1 MVGVGIVGAS
11 AVYAATRA
19 GAQVVALDAG
29 APGAGTS
36 SASFAWLNACKKEP
50 EHYHRLNAAGMAAHR
65 ELARE
70 LGGDVTHHDGGSLE
84 WAEGDDEVAELRTRV
99 DRLAGRGYAATFI
112 TRERALSLEPG
123 LGIPD
128 HVREV
133 AFYADDAWLDAPRL
147 VRTLLDAATLKGAEV
162 RSNAAVRSLRAKN
175 GRVEALA
182 IDGAEIVAKAVL
194 VCVGPATKAFLE
206 PLGVTMPVGRVFG
219 LLAVTSRPATELR
232 RVVHAPGV
240 HLRGDVAGGLM
251 LGADDL
257 DGPVVEHASAAGRA
271 EIAEQMLERA
281 RRVYPPARNVT
292 LVEHRVGVRPMPSDR
307 HTIAG
312 RVAGF
317 ENAWMI
323 ATHSGV
329 TLGPLLGRLMADEI
343 VRGAPS
349 ATLAPFRPDRFLR

>member
-99 DRLAGRGYAATFI
+99 ERLAGRGYAATFI

-312 RVAGF
+312 RVPGF